1 MVLAGYFWRQMG
13 SNGWRMRAED
23 TEMYIF
29 HVFKSNQN
37 FIFSLITDLFS
48 TLKKYINSFHYFLKN
63 DNFAISVSQSN
74 TFYNSFS
81 TSKLRLPEF
90 TLRLG

>member
-1 MVLAGYFWRQMG
+1 MVLAGYFSREMG

-23 TEMYIF
+23 TETYIF

-48 TLKKYINSFHYFLKN
+48 TLK
-63 DNFAISVSQSN
+63 
-74 TFYNSFS
+74 
-81 TSKLRLPEF
+81 
-90 TLRLG
+90 